1 MKKINDI
8 SELTSLVNAH
18 FGREYATNYF
28 LSRDEAEKY
37 IANGDMLFTE
47 QNGSLFI
54 VRRKGE
60 FSTMYYSVKIGDGI
74 NLSFLDLCPWCCTV
88 VETAFREKDIGLKS
102 ADEALINGGAVREFF
117 RKRMARKSPEDSITD
132 TLSEKIHYAEDIKY
146 VYDLMYSSFSPLTG
160 CLPTE
165 SETSEAVKERE
176 ILCHESG
183 GILHFKKAKAS
194 YELRHLCVDECAR
207 GQGIGASLVKAYNG
221 IVPKKSV
228 VWVREGYTPAEKIY
242 ENNGYTADGMR
253 SSVLI
258 YKKG

>member
-54 VRRKGE
+54 IRRKGE
-60 FSTMYYSVKIGDGI
+60 FSTMYYSVKVGEVLD
-74 NLSFLDLCPWCCTV
+74 LSFLDSCPWDSTV
-88 VETAFREKDIGLKS
+88 VETAFREKDVSLKA

-117 RKRMARKSPEDSITD
+117 RKRMAMKTSEESITD
-132 TLSEKIHYAEDIKY
+132 TLPEKIHYAEDVKY
-146 VYDLMYSSFSPLTG
+146 VYDLMHSSFSPLTG
-160 CLPTE
+160 CLPTME
-165 SETSEAVKERE
+165 ETDEAVKAGE
-176 ILCHESG
+176 ILCHDDG

-194 YELRHLCVDECAR
+194 YELRHLCVDERAR
-207 GQGIGASLVKAYNG
+207 GQGIGASLVEAYNG